1 MSVTVTSNNQSVAH
15 KASSGVTFVF
25 PDVCV
30 IPAAT
35 ANMTA
40 PLPYPSFA
48 GTALARQK
56 QVTMGVKTP
65 RGETLT
71 VKKSTGDEAGSSGSG
86 VTSYRIKGK
95 TEFMQYSFDVKYEG
109 SPVVRHEITQLH
121 NALNQVNA
129 QLQNMTSRDPD
140 VWQRLVQDY
149 VVSVSALYMTLKD
162 DD

>member
-1 MSVTVTSNNQSVAH
+1 MTVTVTSNNQSVVH

-30 IPAAT
+30 TPAAT
-35 ANMTA
+35 ANMTT

-48 GTALARQK
+48 GTAITRQK
-56 QVTMGVKTP
+56 QLTQKGAVGVKTSAIKTP
-65 RGETLT
+65 
-71 VKKSTGDEAGSSGSG
+71 TGDEAGSSGSG
-86 VTSYRIKGK
+86 VISNRIKGK
-95 TEFMQYSFDVKYEG
+95 TQFMQYSFDVKYEG

-140 VWQRLVQDY
+140 VWQRLLQEY
-149 VVSVSALYMTLKD
+149 IVSVSALYMTLKD